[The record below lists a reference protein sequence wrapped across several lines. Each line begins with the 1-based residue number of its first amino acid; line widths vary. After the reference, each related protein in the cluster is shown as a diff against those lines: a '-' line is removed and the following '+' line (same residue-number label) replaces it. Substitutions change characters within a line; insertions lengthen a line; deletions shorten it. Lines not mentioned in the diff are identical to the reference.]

1 MRGRSLVDICDVDT
15 ETVLG
20 MYISIFRDKNMPP
33 TEATNMSQDAKL
45 FRRGGAEFADY
56 WEACK
61 KRQRELV
68 IARRKPL
75 KGGRCRNSRQML
87 TQVCNIPAKEF

>member
-56 WEACK
+56 
-61 KRQRELV
+61 R
-68 IARRKPL
+68 L
-75 KGGRCRNSRQML
+75 KS
-87 TQVCNIPAKEF
+87 